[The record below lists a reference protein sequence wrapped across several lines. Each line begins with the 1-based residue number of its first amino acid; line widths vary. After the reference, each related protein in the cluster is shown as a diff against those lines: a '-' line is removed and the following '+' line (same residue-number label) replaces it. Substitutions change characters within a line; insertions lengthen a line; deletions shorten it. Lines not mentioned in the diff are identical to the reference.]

1 MMINAVP
8 AAKSISERFA
18 PRDIVT
24 GQRLNLNHLKAQFGK
39 YTEASI
45 DDDVMS
51 DNKGRTHP
59 CISLGSSV
67 NWKGSQICFDL

>member
-1 MMINAVP
+1 MVINVVP

-24 GQRLNLNHLKAQFGK
+24 GQRLNLNHLKDTFGK
-39 YTEASI
+39 YTETSI
-45 DDDVMS
+45 DADIMS
-51 DNKGRTHP
+51 DMKGRTQP